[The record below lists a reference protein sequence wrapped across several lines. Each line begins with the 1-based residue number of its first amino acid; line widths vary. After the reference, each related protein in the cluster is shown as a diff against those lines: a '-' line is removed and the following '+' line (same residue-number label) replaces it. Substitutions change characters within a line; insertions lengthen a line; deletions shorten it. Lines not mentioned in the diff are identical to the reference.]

1 VPLWQKP
8 YAEVES
14 DLTRR
19 IVNHHRRNFL
29 QAGFA
34 AGATGLLSAAA
45 APAQSNGLSARLDK
59 VINAPVLRTDLLKQ
73 PVKIAALDLLKNG
86 KHYLIR
92 ARSTDGVEGFSVGHG
107 TVLQNTW
114 PILVNKVAPYFIG
127 RDARELE
134 NHLHGVYLKD
144 SNYKWQGL
152 PFWVSVACVEIA
164 ILDLLGKAANQPLG
178 ALFGEVKKKEIAVY
192 RASGNRGNAP
202 EAEVEF
208 FQKVIAET
216 GASALKFRLGARMR
230 YDEASTKRDLAL
242 LPLLRKTF
250 GDRMTIYGDANGS
263 YDVPM
268 SLRIGKLMEEY
279 KARFFEEPVPFDY
292 YDETR
297 EITSRLRIPIA
308 GGEQESSS
316 RRFRSMIETRVV
328 DIVQPDLMYYGG
340 LCRSIKIA
348 RMAEA
353 AGMECTPH
361 MSGGDLGYLYVA
373 HFASVVPN
381 AGPHQEFKDQDEDL
395 PVSCDS
401 SSLKSVN
408 GMLKVPTGAGIGV
421 TIDPGFIN
429 KASVVK

>member
-1 VPLWQKP
+1 MNSQ
-8 YAEVES
+8 
-14 DLTRR
+14 
-19 IVNHHRRNFL
+19 RRNFL
-29 QAGFA
+29 
-34 AGATGLLSAAA
+34 ATATAISAVSFIPKTEAAA
-45 APAQSNGLSARLDK
+45 QRQATAQK
-59 VINAPVLRTDLLKQ
+59 VAAAWDAPVLRTDLSKQ
-73 PVKIAALDLLKNG
+73 PVKIATLELLKNG
-86 KHYLIR
+86 KHFLIR
-92 ARSTDGVEGFSVGHG
+92 ARSTDGAEGYSVGHG
-107 TVLQNTW
+107 TVLASTW
-114 PILVNKVAPYFIG
+114 PILVNKVFPYFIG

-134 NHLHGVYLKD
+134 SHLHGVYLKD

-152 PFWVSVACVEIA
+152 PFWVSVACAEIA
-164 ILDLLGKAANQPLG
+164 LLDLLGKVANQPLG
-178 ALFGEVKKKEIAVY
+178 ALFGEVTKRDIAVY
-192 RASGNRGNAP
+192 RASGNRGNTP

-208 FQKVIAET
+208 FQKVLAET

-230 YDEASTKRDLAL
+230 YDDASTKRDLAL

-250 GDRMTIYGDANGS
+250 GDKMTIYGDANGS

-297 EITSRLRIPIA
+297 EIAAQLTIPIA
-308 GGEQESSS
+308 GGEQDSSA
-316 RRFRSMIETRVV
+316 RRFRAMIETRVV

-340 LCRSIKIA
+340 LCRSIKVA
-348 RMAEA
+348 RMAAA

-395 PVSCDS
+395 PVSCAT
-401 SSLKSVN
+401 SSLKSVK
-408 GMLKVPTGAGIGV
+408 GLLKVPTGAGVGV
-421 TIDPGFIN
+421 TIDPSFIN
-429 KASVVK
+429 QAKVITA

>member
-1 VPLWQKP
+1 MQNQRRDFLKTASAVGVCALLPKEEARAQKT
-8 YAEVES
+8 AIADQIEKAW
-14 DLTRR
+14 
-19 IVNHHRRNFL
+19 N
-29 QAGFA
+29 
-34 AGATGLLSAAA
+34 
-45 APAQSNGLSARLDK
+45 APA
-59 VINAPVLRTDLLKQ
+59 LRTDLVKT
-73 PVKIAALDLLKNG
+73 PVKIAAIDLLKNG
-86 KHYLIR
+86 KHFLIR
-92 ARSTDGVEGFSVGHG
+92 ARSADGAEGFSVGHG

-134 NHLHGVYLKD
+134 THLHGVYLKD

-164 ILDLLGKAANQPLG
+164 ILDLLGKVANQPLG
-178 ALFGEVKKKEIAVY
+178 ALFGKVINRDIAVY

-250 GDRMTIYGDANGS
+250 GDQMTIYADANGS

-297 EITSRLRIPIA
+297 EIAAKLTIPIA
-308 GGEQESSS
+308 GGEQESSV
-316 RRFRSMIETRVV
+316 RRFRAMIESRTV

-340 LCRSIKIA
+340 LCRSIKVA
-348 RMAEA
+348 RMAAA

-401 SSLKSVN
+401 SSLKSVK

-421 TIDPGFIN
+421 TIDPAFIN
-429 KASVVK
+429 KAVVVKG

>member
-1 VPLWQKP
+1 MTK
-8 YAEVES
+8 S
-14 DLTRR
+14 RR
-19 IVNHHRRNFL
+19 RFV
-29 QAGFA
+29 QM
-34 AGATGLLSAAA
+34 SAATAWLGTMRGNA
-45 APAQSNGLSARLDK
+45 AATNDLKTKLDQ
-59 VINAPVLRTDLLKQ
+59 VWAAPVLQPGLSKQ
-73 PVKIAALDLLKNG
+73 PVKIAALDLLKTG
-86 KHYLIR
+86 KHFLLR
-92 ARSTDGVEGFSVGHG
+92 ARSTDGAEGFSVGHS

-114 PILVNKVAPYFIG
+114 PILVNKIAPYFIG

-134 NHLHGVYLKD
+134 AHLHGVYLQD

-152 PFWVSVACVEIA
+152 PFWVSVACAEVA
-164 ILDLLGKAANQPLG
+164 ILDLLGKVANKPLG
-178 ALFGEVKKKEIAVY
+178 ALFGKVINKEVAVY

-208 FQKVIAET
+208 FQKVLAET

-230 YDEASTKRDLAL
+230 YDDASTKRDLAL

-263 YDVPM
+263 YDVPLA
-268 SLRIGKLMEEY
+268 LRIGKLMEEY
-279 KARFFEEPVPFDY
+279 KARFMEEPVPFDY

-297 EITSRLRIPIA
+297 EIAGKLTIPIA
-308 GGEQESSS
+308 GGEQESSV
-316 RRFRSMIETRVV
+316 RRFRWMIENRCV

-340 LCRSIKIA
+340 LCRSIKVA

-381 AGPHQEFKDQDEDL
+381 AGPHQEFKDQDETL
-395 PVSCDS
+395 PVSCDT
-401 SSLKSVN
+401 SSLKSEK
-408 GMLKVPTGAGIGV
+408 GRLKVPTGAGLGV
-421 TIDPGFIN
+421 TIDPAFIN
-429 KASVVK
+429 KATIVKG